1 MKRSKVEQLHTA
13 LLSYIKRRN
22 IADSEQSFKN
32 QFKFEETVPDMVSRL
47 IQMKGSSTE
56 NLVSLMPT
64 NLDDYF
70 TGFSCFSAFVKKC
83 SESNPQLDLKSLLFP
98 VFVHLYLDL
107 VVADRLSEANQF
119 FQKFSYNEYFTN
131 RKTPLLTLKGIC
143 EYDNLKRHLEIPKL
157 RNDFSEI
164 NLHEAEELL
173 LVRFLQQQ
181 SNLVVLKVLT
191 TRLNVSNVLNS
202 NVHLN
207 TNNNKRPVDIL
218 SVTENGS
225 NGTNLPAAS
234 TPATTPRPDLDSAD
248 SPYDNKPMIIS
259 PPSLTNL
266 PSNPVTP
273 VKVESNI
280 SKPEITMSLLTQ
292 SVSKVRNSSP
302 RNPEFCFL
310 QLEGRGDNAT
320 HCSFSND
327 RRWLCTGFES
337 SVAKIWD
344 ISLNVPPCPVDTK
357 SNIAASTSSDK
368 QEKVVDVSKV
378 YFCCNEDQSIGG
390 DQQTYTN
397 SKRSHQSSS
406 RPKPHVLRG
415 HSGPVYSS
423 CFTHDDKYVLTCSED
438 TSVRLWSMAD
448 KKNKVM
454 YHGHNY
460 PVNCITMSN
469 LSFYFATGSFDCT
482 SRLFSLDRT
491 FPLRVFAGHS
501 HSINCVSFHNNS
513 TYLATADSTIRLWD
527 VNSGKTVRLMTGHKG
542 EVLCLCFS
550 SNGKWLASSG
560 EDSKIRI
567 WDIASGN
574 VLKEFRGHTDTV
586 NSLSFSPDDSML
598 VSSGA
603 NSCVRVWNTLWND
616 TSKHSSHANCLLSES
631 NFKTH
636 FSTILSGQFW
646 ANNVVSLFGVGKS
659 E

>member
-22 IADSEQSFKN
+22 IADSEQTFKT
-32 QFKFEETVPDMVSRL
+32 QFKFEESVPDMVSRL

-56 NLVSLMPT
+56 NIVSLMPT

-70 TGFSCFSAFVKKC
+70 TGFTGFNTFVKKC
-83 SESNPQLDLKSLLFP
+83 TESNPELDLKSLLFP

-119 FQKFSYNEYFTN
+119 FQKFSYNEYFSS

-157 RNDFSEI
+157 RNEFSDISLNENEEI
-164 NLHEAEELL
+164 L

-181 SNLVVLKVLT
+181 SNLVILKVLT

-202 NVHLN
+202 NLQSN
-207 TNNNKRPVDIL
+207 NNNNKRASDAL
-218 SVTENGS
+218 STSENGC
-225 NGTNLPAAS
+225 GTTAPATSSPAA
-234 TPATTPRPDLDSAD
+234 TPQTEFDSVD
-248 SPYDNKPMIIS
+248 SPYNDKPMIIS

-266 PSNPVTP
+266 PPAPITP

-280 SKPEITMSLLTQ
+280 SKPEITMTALTQ
-292 SVSKVRNSSP
+292 SVSKVRNSAP
-302 RNPEFCFL
+302 RNPDFCFL
-310 QLEGRGDNAT
+310 QLKECWENVT
-320 HCSFSND
+320 QCCVSND
-327 RRWLCTGFES
+327 RRWLCAGFES

-344 ISLNVPPCPVDTK
+344 ISLNVPPHPTDHSK
-357 SNIAASTSSDK
+357 NNPSTSSSSGSNK
-368 QEKVVDVSKV
+368 KPVVDISKV
-378 YFCCNEDQSIGG
+378 HFCCSDESPLNGNETSNEN
-390 DQQTYTN
+390 TKPHLN
-397 SKRSHQSSS
+397 S
-406 RPKPHVLRG
+406 RPKPFVLRG

-423 CFTHDDKYVLTCSED
+423 CFTHDDKYILTCSED
-438 TSVRLWSMAD
+438 TSVRLWSMED
-448 KKNKVM
+448 RRNKVM

-460 PVNCITMSN
+460 PVNCIAMSN
-469 LSFYFATGSFDCT
+469 LSFYFATGSYDCT
-482 SRLFSLDRT
+482 SRLWSLDRT

-513 TYLATADSTIRLWD
+513 TYLATADSTVRLWD

-586 NSLSFSPDDSML
+586 TSLSFSPDDSLL
-598 VSSGA
+598 VSSCA
-603 NSCVRVWNTLWND
+603 NSYVRVWSTLWND
-616 TSKHSSHANCLLSES
+616 SSKHSSNANYLLSES
-631 NFKTH
+631 DFKPH
-636 FSTILSGQFW
+636 FSKILSGQFW
-646 ANNVVSLFGVGKS
+646 ANNVVSIFGVR
-659 E
+659 EFD